1 MKAVNLWKTLFCA
14 ALAITT
20 FGACSDDDKDD
31 EGGLPSITVNGE
43 ASATVAVKLDGGT
56 TDAIEV
62 VSTGSWALTFDDE
75 TASAWCHPSRETGG
89 KGKTTLTFTVDPWE
103 GAASNAERQ
112 VTAKLLTNGSFEGIP
127 IPKTATITVKQNGAG
142 STEVTTNVK
151 EIRALLKAMNP
162 GQSKVDVTAEIAA
175 MTITG
180 IVVSEFEG
188 HNFGNDY
195 NIAVQD
201 SEAAEDSGLTLN
213 ANKFQELALS
223 AGTTVTIP
231 LTGAKVSTYG
241 GVIQLAISN
250 DVAIETSTGT
260 APEPVVVTPDQLLSY
275 ESMLVK
281 IEDCMPATG
290 TAGTAWNNSTNKGNA
305 NFTTT
310 AGQTFVVRTGN
321 SAAFKSELI
330 PDKSGFLIG
339 IGGQFNGDKQISPR
353 TASDLSGLD
362 QPIPEP
368 EYQEVTINNLGE
380 GNYLVKNATIVGVH
394 QKGVMFGQEV
404 SGTVYYVL
412 GFNNGWTTQTANPY
426 IANVDK
432 LAELKGTSALRYGL
446 YQFSDF
452 DVTVGAA
459 STLQLPA
466 PVNFDAAAID
476 AYVAD
481 PVYKYVKVVGVL
493 DIDTSNPDYKTY
505 TITIAGVTGKTV
517 AFAYGLDSYY
527 AGLVSGDVVEA
538 TGFALGYDTSNSKLN
553 IMLRDIQK
561 NTTVPAVTITTE
573 PETFATTDP
582 QQQTLAYTFA
592 NTTAAEI
599 SFAIE
604 GTNADKFTIVS
615 TTDANVVVKA
625 NGNNESDAAYTA
637 NLVAKVAGAT
647 LASVELKQAAPA
659 NGNGYTL
666 IDKVADLTAG
676 TYYMA
681 GLSESYSNTTFAP
694 YSYHV
699 WTGTV
704 SGSNP
709 ATGNSDLVTVG
720 YEYNSNNQQL
730 TINPSATNTGAMI
743 TLEAVSG
750 QTDTYY
756 IKFGDKYLK
765 GFAKA
770 NRRMGLADTSEGAEW
785 VFSAHAK
792 GGIQISNTFDGTAYI
807 LGTAG
812 AASNMLRSYGSP
824 ASSLVYGICFF
835 KENK

>member
-573 PETFATTDP
+573 PETFAATDP

-824 ASSLVYGICFF
+824 ASSLVYGVCFF

>member
-466 PVNFDAAAID
+466 PVDFDAAAID

-573 PETFATTDP
+573 PETFAATDP

-681 GLSESYSNTTFAP
+681 GLSDSYSNTTFAP

-824 ASSLVYGICFF
+824 ASSLVYGVCFF

>member
-14 ALAITT
+14 ALAVTA
-20 FGACSDDDKDD
+20 FSACSDDDKDD
-31 EGGLPSITVNGE
+31 DGGMPSITVNGE
-43 ASATVAVKLDGGT
+43 ASVTVAVKLDGGT

-62 VSTGSWALTFDDE
+62 VSSGNWALTFDDE
-75 TASAWCHPSRETGG
+75 TATWCHPSKETGG
-89 KGKTTLTFTVDPWE
+89 KGKTTLTFTVDKWE
-103 GAASNAERQ
+103 GAASTDSRQ
-112 VTAKLLTNGSFEGIP
+112 VTAKLLTTGNFEGIP
-127 IPKTATITVKQNGAG
+127 IPKTATVIIKQNGDG
-142 STEVTTNVK
+142 STAVTTNVAEVRK
-151 EIRALLKAMNP
+151 LLVAIGKAGP
-162 GQSKVDVTAEIAA
+162 VTDEVAA
-175 MTITG
+175 MTLTG
-180 IVVSEFEG
+180 IVVSDAAG
-188 HNFGNDY
+188 SNMASGNSAPY
-195 NIAVQD
+195 YIAVQD
-201 SEAAEDSGLTLN
+201 NSTEAGSGLTLN
-213 ANKFQELALS
+213 SNNFKDLALAPGDVVS
-223 AGTTVTIP
+223 IP
-231 LTGAKVSTYG
+231 LTGSEISYYNSALQFK
-241 GVIQLAISN
+241 ISN
-250 DVAIETSTGT
+250 DVKITTSKTT
-260 APEPVVVTPDQLLSY
+260 ALSPVTITPDKLLDY

-281 IEDCMPATG
+281 IENCMPATG
-290 TAGTAWNNSTNKGNA
+290 VAGTAWNNTTNKGNA
-305 NFTTT
+305 NFVTT
-310 AGQTFVVRTGN
+310 AGQAFIVRTG
-321 SAAFKSELI
+321 SAAAFKDAII
-330 PDKSGFLIG
+330 PEKSGSIVG
-339 IGGQFNGDKQISPR
+339 ISSRYNADGQVMPR
-353 TASDLSGLD
+353 TASDLNGLD

-368 EYQEVTINNLGE
+368 EYKEVTINNLGV
-380 GNYLVKNATIVGVH
+380 GNYIVKNATIVGVH
-394 QKGVMFGQEV
+394 QKGVMFGQDV
-404 SGTVYYVL
+404 AGTVYYVR
-412 GFNNGWTTQTANPY
+412 GFNDDWKTQDANPY
-426 IANVDK
+426 IANIDK
-432 LAELKGTSALRYGL
+432 LAEVKGASALRYGI
-446 YQFSDF
+446 YQFSNF
-452 DVTVGAA
+452 DVTVGSA

-466 PVNFDAAAID
+466 PADFDAAAID
-476 AYVAD
+476 AYISD

-493 DIDTSNPDYKTY
+493 DIDTSNPNYKTY

-527 AGLVSGDVVEA
+527 NGLASGDVVEA

-553 IMLRDIQK
+553 IMLRDIKK
-561 NTTVPAVTITTE
+561 NTSVPAVTITTE
-573 PETFATTDP
+573 PETFAATDP

-604 GTNADKFTIVS
+604 GTNADKFTVVS
-615 TTDANVVVKA
+615 KTDANVVVKA

-647 LASVELKQAAPA
+647 LASVELKQAAPVS
-659 NGNGYTL
+659 GKGYTK
-666 IDKVADLTAG
+666 IDNIADLTAG

-681 GLSESYSNTTFAP
+681 GFSESYSSTTFAP

-699 WTGTV
+699 WTGSV

-720 YEYNSNNQQL
+720 YEYDNQQL

-750 QTDTYY
+750 QTNTYY
-756 IKFGDKYLK
+756 IKSGDKYLR

-812 AASNMLRSYGSP
+812 AASNLLRSYTSP
-824 ASSLVYGICFF
+824 ASSLVYGVCFF

>member
-14 ALAITT
+14 ALAVTA
-20 FGACSDDDKDD
+20 FSACSDDDKDD
-31 EGGLPSITVNGE
+31 DGGMPSITVNGE
-43 ASATVAVKLDGGT
+43 ASVTVAVKLDGGT

-62 VSTGSWALTFDDE
+62 VSSGNWALTFDDE
-75 TASAWCHPSRETGG
+75 TATWCHPSKETGG
-89 KGKTTLTFTVDPWE
+89 KGKTTLTFTVDKWE
-103 GAASNAERQ
+103 GAASTDSRQ
-112 VTAKLLTNGSFEGIP
+112 VTAKLLTTGNFEGIP
-127 IPKTATITVKQNGAG
+127 IPKTATVIIKQNGDG
-142 STEVTTNVK
+142 STAVTTNVAEVRK
-151 EIRALLKAMNP
+151 LLVAIGKAGP
-162 GQSKVDVTAEIAA
+162 VTDEVAA
-175 MTITG
+175 MTLTG
-180 IVVSEFEG
+180 IVVSDAAG
-188 HNFGNDY
+188 SNMASGNSAPY
-195 NIAVQD
+195 YIAVQD
-201 SEAAEDSGLTLN
+201 NSTEAGSGLTLN
-213 ANKFQELALS
+213 SNNFKDLALAPGDVVS
-223 AGTTVTIP
+223 IP
-231 LTGAKVSTYG
+231 LTGSEISYYNSALQFK
-241 GVIQLAISN
+241 ISN
-250 DVAIETSTGT
+250 DVKITTSKTT
-260 APEPVVVTPDQLLSY
+260 ALSPVTITPDKLLDY

-281 IEDCMPATG
+281 IENCMPATG
-290 TAGTAWNNSTNKGNA
+290 VAGTAWNNTTNKGNA
-305 NFTTT
+305 NFVTT
-310 AGQTFVVRTGN
+310 AGQAFIVRTG
-321 SAAFKSELI
+321 SAAAFKDAII
-330 PDKSGFLIG
+330 PEKSGSIVG
-339 IGGQFNGDKQISPR
+339 ISSRYNADGQVMPR
-353 TASDLSGLD
+353 TASDLNGLD

-368 EYQEVTINNLGE
+368 EYKEVTINNLGV
-380 GNYLVKNATIVGVH
+380 GNYIVKNATIVGVH
-394 QKGVMFGQEV
+394 QKGVMFGQDV
-404 SGTVYYVL
+404 AGTVYYVL
-412 GFNNGWTTQTANPY
+412 GFNDDWKTQDANPY
-426 IANVDK
+426 IANIDK
-432 LAELKGTSALRYGL
+432 LAEVKGASALRYGI
-446 YQFSDF
+446 YQFSNF
-452 DVTVGAA
+452 DVTVGSA

-466 PVNFDAAAID
+466 PADFDAAAID
-476 AYVAD
+476 AYISD

-493 DIDTSNPDYKTY
+493 DIDTSNPNYKTY

-527 AGLVSGDVVEA
+527 NGLASGDVVEA

-553 IMLRDIQK
+553 IMLRDIKK
-561 NTTVPAVTITTE
+561 NTSVPAVTITTE
-573 PETFATTDP
+573 PETFAATDP

-604 GTNADKFTIVS
+604 GTNADKFTVVS
-615 TTDANVVVKA
+615 KTDANVVVKA

-647 LASVELKQAAPA
+647 LASVELKQAAPVS
-659 NGNGYTL
+659 GKGYTK
-666 IDKVADLTAG
+666 IDNIADLTAG

-681 GLSESYSNTTFAP
+681 GFSESYSSTTFAP

-699 WTGTV
+699 WTGSV

-720 YEYNSNNQQL
+720 YEYDNQQL

-750 QTDTYY
+750 QTNTYY
-756 IKFGDKYLK
+756 IKSGDKYLR

-812 AASNMLRSYGSP
+812 AASNLLRSYTSP
-824 ASSLVYGICFF
+824 ASSLVYGVCFF

>member
-1 MKAVNLWKTLFCA
+1 MFCA

-573 PETFATTDP
+573 PETFAATDP

-824 ASSLVYGICFF
+824 ASSLVYGVCFF

>member
-812 AASNMLRSYGSP
+812 AASNMLRSYESP

>member
-14 ALAITT
+14 ALAVTA
-20 FGACSDDDKDD
+20 FSACSDDDKDD
-31 EGGLPSITVNGE
+31 DGGMPSITVNGE
-43 ASATVAVKLDGGT
+43 ASATVAVNLDGGT
-56 TDAIEV
+56 TDAVEV

-75 TASAWCHPSRETGG
+75 TASAWCHPSKETGG
-89 KGKTTLTFTVDPWE
+89 KGKTTLTFTVDKWE
-103 GAASNAERQ
+103 GAASNAERS
-112 VTAKLLTNGSFEGIP
+112 VTATLTTNGSFEGIP

-142 STEVTTNVK
+142 STTITTNVAEVRK
-151 EIRALLKAMNP
+151 LLVAIGKAGP
-162 GQSKVDVTAEIAA
+162 VTDEVAA
-175 MTITG
+175 MTLTG
-180 IVVSEFEG
+180 IVVSDAAG
-188 HNFGNDY
+188 SNMTSGNSAPY
-195 NIAVQD
+195 YIAVQD
-201 SEAAEDSGLTLN
+201 NSTEAGSGLTLN
-213 ANKFQELALS
+213 SNNFKDLALAPGDVVS
-223 AGTTVTIP
+223 IP
-231 LTGAKVSTYG
+231 LTGSEISYYNSALQFK
-241 GVIQLAISN
+241 ISN
-250 DVAIETSTGT
+250 DVKITTSKTT
-260 APEPVVVTPDQLLSY
+260 ALSPVTITPDKLLDY

-281 IEDCMPATG
+281 IENCMPATG
-290 TAGTAWNNSTNKGNA
+290 VAGTAWNNTTNKGNA
-305 NFTTT
+305 NFVTT
-310 AGQTFVVRTGN
+310 AGQAFIVRTG
-321 SAAFKSELI
+321 SAAAFKDAII
-330 PDKSGFLIG
+330 PEKSGSIVG
-339 IGGQFNGDKQISPR
+339 ISSRYKADGQVMPR
-353 TASDLSGLD
+353 TASDLNGLD

-426 IANVDK
+426 IANVNK

-493 DIDTSNPDYKTY
+493 DIDTSNPNYKTY

-573 PETFATTDP
+573 PETFAATDP

-615 TTDANVVVKA
+615 TTDANVVVNA

-637 NLVAKVAGAT
+637 NLVAKIAGET
-647 LASVELKQAAPA
+647 MASVALKQAKKIATGGDVVELTLADIKAA
-659 NGNGYTL
+659 NITGSVYLDKTFNAADGSVWSGFVLGNAERLQLGWNTDPTKAAAKSNL
-666 IDKVADLTAG
+666 LSPVLPKAAVTVTITPEAG
-676 TYYMA
+676 TAA
-681 GLSESYSNTTFAP
+681 GRVFVLLPKDFEYAGQSVDEIKALAYA
-694 YSYHV
+694 
-699 WTGTV
+699 V
-704 SGSNP
+704 S
-709 ATGNSDLVTVG
+709 
-720 YEYNSNNQQL
+720 
-730 TINPSATNTGAMI
+730 SATVKGSVEPILFEAGNAGTQFQIRVVGGAGYFTNVKI
-743 TLEAVSG
+743 E
-750 QTDTYY
+750 Y
-756 IKFGDKYLK
+756 
-765 GFAKA
+765 
-770 NRRMGLADTSEGAEW
+770 
-785 VFSAHAK
+785 
-792 GGIQISNTFDGTAYI
+792 
-807 LGTAG
+807 
-812 AASNMLRSYGSP
+812 
-824 ASSLVYGICFF
+824 
-835 KENK
+835 

>member
-103 GAASNAERQ
+103 GAASTAERQ

-353 TASDLSGLD
+353 IASDLSGLD

-466 PVNFDAAAID
+466 PVDFDAAAID

-573 PETFATTDP
+573 PETFAATDP

-659 NGNGYTL
+659 SGNGYTL

-681 GLSESYSNTTFAP
+681 GLSDSYSNTTFAP

-824 ASSLVYGICFF
+824 ASSLVYGVCFF

>member
-103 GAASNAERQ
+103 GAASTAERQ

-573 PETFATTDP
+573 PETFAATDP

-824 ASSLVYGICFF
+824 ASSLVYGVCFF

>member
-573 PETFATTDP
+573 PETFAATDP

-720 YEYNSNNQQL
+720 YEYNSNNQQV

-824 ASSLVYGICFF
+824 ASSLVYGVCFF

>member
-14 ALAITT
+14 ALAVTA
-20 FGACSDDDKDD
+20 FSACSDDDKDD
-31 EGGLPSITVNGE
+31 DGGMPSITVNGE
-43 ASATVAVKLDGGT
+43 ASATVAVNLDGGT

-62 VSTGSWALTFDDE
+62 VSTSSWALTFDDE
-75 TASAWCHPSRETGG
+75 TASAWCHPSKETGG
-89 KGKTTLTFTVDPWE
+89 KGKTTLTFTVDKWE
-103 GAASNAERQ
+103 GAASNAERS
-112 VTAKLLTNGSFEGIP
+112 VTATLTTNGSFEGIP

-573 PETFATTDP
+573 PETFAATDP

-824 ASSLVYGICFF
+824 ASSLVYGVCFF

>member
-14 ALAITT
+14 ALAVTA
-20 FGACSDDDKDD
+20 FSACSDDDKDD
-31 EGGLPSITVNGE
+31 DGGMPSITVNGE
-43 ASATVAVKLDGGT
+43 ASATVAVNLDGGT

-62 VSTGSWALTFDDE
+62 VSTSSWALTFDDE
-75 TASAWCHPSRETGG
+75 TASAWCHPSKETGG
-89 KGKTTLTFTVDPWE
+89 KGKTTLTFTVDKWE
-103 GAASNAERQ
+103 GAASNAERS
-112 VTAKLLTNGSFEGIP
+112 VTATLTTNGSFEGIP

-466 PVNFDAAAID
+466 LVNFDAAAID

-493 DIDTSNPDYKTY
+493 DINTSNPDYKTY

-573 PETFATTDP
+573 PETFAATDP

-647 LASVELKQAAPA
+647 LASVELKQAKATSGNVTVINVDFAGTTPDGAPTTA
-659 NGNGYTL
+659 YENETKTFAFSGYDFKFVSDGSNGYKFNRSSGNNYL
-666 IDKVADLTAG
+666 IFGKKGAYIQLPAVAGKALTKVVCVSRKGASGSVMVGIATTDGAFVTGG
-676 TYYMA
+676 TPIKWAQTDPY
-681 GLSESYSNTTFAP
+681 TFT
-694 YSYHV
+694 YEL
-699 WTGTV
+699 TGTAV
-704 SGSNP
+704 
-709 ATGNSDLVTVG
+709 
-720 YEYNSNNQQL
+720 
-730 TINPSATNTGAMI
+730 NTPYCVRI
-743 TLEAVSG
+743 
-750 QTDTYY
+750 D
-756 IKFGDKYLK
+756 
-765 GFAKA
+765 
-770 NRRMGLADTSEGAEW
+770 
-785 VFSAHAK
+785 SAHNA
-792 GGIQISNTFDGTAYI
+792 QIVTMELTY
-807 LGTAG
+807 
-812 AASNMLRSYGSP
+812 
-824 ASSLVYGICFF
+824 
-835 KENK
+835 E

>member
-493 DIDTSNPDYKTY
+493 DIDTSNPDYKTS

-573 PETFATTDP
+573 PETFAATDP

-824 ASSLVYGICFF
+824 ASSLVYGVCFF

>member
-1 MKAVNLWKTLFCA
+1 
-14 ALAITT
+14 
-20 FGACSDDDKDD
+20 
-31 EGGLPSITVNGE
+31 
-43 ASATVAVKLDGGT
+43 
-56 TDAIEV
+56 
-62 VSTGSWALTFDDE
+62 
-75 TASAWCHPSRETGG
+75 
-89 KGKTTLTFTVDPWE
+89 
-103 GAASNAERQ
+103 
-112 VTAKLLTNGSFEGIP
+112 
-127 IPKTATITVKQNGAG
+127 
-142 STEVTTNVK
+142 
-151 EIRALLKAMNP
+151 MNP

-201 SEAAEDSGLTLN
+201 SEAVEDSGLTLN

-527 AGLVSGDVVEA
+527 ADLVSGDVVEA

-561 NTTVPAVTITTE
+561 NTTVPAGTITTE
-573 PETFATTDP
+573 PETFAATDP
-582 QQQTLAYTFA
+582 QQQTLA
-592 NTTAAEI
+592 
-599 SFAIE
+599 
-604 GTNADKFTIVS
+604 
-615 TTDANVVVKA
+615 
-625 NGNNESDAAYTA
+625 
-637 NLVAKVAGAT
+637 
-647 LASVELKQAAPA
+647 
-659 NGNGYTL
+659 
-666 IDKVADLTAG
+666 
-676 TYYMA
+676 
-681 GLSESYSNTTFAP
+681 
-694 YSYHV
+694 
-699 WTGTV
+699 
-704 SGSNP
+704 
-709 ATGNSDLVTVG
+709 
-720 YEYNSNNQQL
+720 
-730 TINPSATNTGAMI
+730 
-743 TLEAVSG
+743 
-750 QTDTYY
+750 
-756 IKFGDKYLK
+756 
-765 GFAKA
+765 
-770 NRRMGLADTSEGAEW
+770 
-785 VFSAHAK
+785 
-792 GGIQISNTFDGTAYI
+792 
-807 LGTAG
+807 
-812 AASNMLRSYGSP
+812 LRSPIRLPQRYRLQSRVRMP
-824 ASSLVYGICFF
+824 ISLRLSARRTPM
-835 KENK
+835 

>member
-432 LAELKGTSALRYGL
+432 LAELKGTSALCYGL

-573 PETFATTDP
+573 PETFAATDP

-824 ASSLVYGICFF
+824 ASSLVYGVCFF

>member
-14 ALAITT
+14 ALAVTT

-127 IPKTATITVKQNGAG
+127 IPKTATITIKQNGAG

-353 TASDLSGLD
+353 IASDLSGLD

-573 PETFATTDP
+573 PETFAATDP

-824 ASSLVYGICFF
+824 ASSLVYGVCFF

>member
-1 MKAVNLWKTLFCA
+1 M
-14 ALAITT
+14 
-20 FGACSDDDKDD
+20 
-31 EGGLPSITVNGE
+31 
-43 ASATVAVKLDGGT
+43 
-56 TDAIEV
+56 
-62 VSTGSWALTFDDE
+62 
-75 TASAWCHPSRETGG
+75 
-89 KGKTTLTFTVDPWE
+89 
-103 GAASNAERQ
+103 
-112 VTAKLLTNGSFEGIP
+112 
-127 IPKTATITVKQNGAG
+127 
-142 STEVTTNVK
+142 
-151 EIRALLKAMNP
+151 
-162 GQSKVDVTAEIAA
+162 
-175 MTITG
+175 
-180 IVVSEFEG
+180 
-188 HNFGNDY
+188 
-195 NIAVQD
+195 
-201 SEAAEDSGLTLN
+201 
-213 ANKFQELALS
+213 
-223 AGTTVTIP
+223 
-231 LTGAKVSTYG
+231 
-241 GVIQLAISN
+241 
-250 DVAIETSTGT
+250 
-260 APEPVVVTPDQLLSY
+260 
-275 ESMLVK
+275 
-281 IEDCMPATG
+281 
-290 TAGTAWNNSTNKGNA
+290 
-305 NFTTT
+305 
-310 AGQTFVVRTGN
+310 
-321 SAAFKSELI
+321 
-330 PDKSGFLIG
+330 IG

-553 IMLRDIQK
+553 IMLRDIKK
-561 NTTVPAVTITTE
+561 NTSVPAVTITTE
-573 PETFATTDP
+573 PETFAATDP

-604 GTNADKFTIVS
+604 GTNADKFTVVS
-615 TTDANVVVKA
+615 KTDANVVVKA

-647 LASVELKQAAPA
+647 LASVELKQAAKQAEGTKTATFDFSTITATGTAAEMIVDGIKLTPDKA
-659 NGNGYTL
+659 NGTNPPGVNKAGEWRLYKANTMT
-666 IDKVADLTAG
+666 ISGATIINIEITFSSTSYMGADFVAAPG
-676 TYYMA
+676 TYVTA
-681 GLSESYSNTTFAP
+681 DKIGT
-694 YSYHV
+694 
-699 WTGTV
+699 WTG
-704 SGSNP
+704 
-709 ATGNSDLVTVG
+709 
-720 YEYNSNNQQL
+720 
-730 TINPSATNTGAMI
+730 SATSVVFTNGTTSSENVQARMKKI
-743 TLEAVSG
+743 VV
-750 QTDTYY
+750 TY
-756 IKFGDKYLK
+756 K
-765 GFAKA
+765 
-770 NRRMGLADTSEGAEW
+770 
-785 VFSAHAK
+785 
-792 GGIQISNTFDGTAYI
+792 
-807 LGTAG
+807 
-812 AASNMLRSYGSP
+812 
-824 ASSLVYGICFF
+824 
-835 KENK
+835 